1 MIKNSPKEL
10 AEYSDGLCLSLV
22 IPTVRYRSLRLF
34 NIRKIRQAM
43 ERARARMM
51 AEGYSPV
58 EVETLLLKLYELDA
72 GLAGRKLG
80 KGVGFYVSKDVGEV
94 VLFPFEVG
102 EKIRTGTHFEKA
114 ELAALM
120 RFQATYFVVQLY
132 SNEIHLFRGG
142 DMALEEVHDH
152 EFPMK
157 LEKPSVSKTGTP
169 GTKAAQ
175 RGILAL
181 YEEAGR
187 ILLQYINPDAPMIV
201 CGSNDEIAAFRS
213 VTNCEYFIAATR
225 KGHFRRKPGPDLCKE
240 FTVEAYRYRSKS
252 LPSSKTWRQD

>member
-1 MIKNSPKEL
+1 MMIKNSPNEL
-10 AEYSDGLCLSLV
+10 AEYTNGLCLSLV
-22 IPTVRYRSLRLF
+22 IPTDRYRSLRLF

-80 KGVGFYVSKDVGEV
+80 KGIGFYVSKDVSEV
-94 VLFPFEVG
+94 VLFPFEVT

-114 ELAALM
+114 ELAALI
-120 RFQATYFVVQLY
+120 RYRATYFVVQLY
-132 SNEIHLFRGG
+132 ANEIHLFRGG
-142 DMALEEVHDH
+142 DLALEEVHDH
-152 EFPMK
+152 NFPMK
-157 LEKPSVSKTGTP
+157 LEKQSVAKPATP
-169 GTKAAQ
+169 AAKALQ

-187 ILLQYINPDAPMIV
+187 VLLQYINPDAPMIV
-201 CGSNDEIAAFRS
+201 CGSNDEIAAFRR

-225 KGHFRRKPGPDLCKE
+225 RGHFRRKPGPDLCKE

-252 LPSSKTWRQD
+252 ITSAEV